1 MSFFLFTDRRFLRE
15 RTQHWSEVTVTLRL
29 RGFSVN
35 QYQVQKPGQVS
46 PAAESPLFFFAGTAT
61 GIVINTGDRTVIG
74 RIASLASRVGNEKT
88 PIAIEIEHFVYL
100 VAGVAISIGVLFFI
114 ISVSMR
120 YKILDSIIFLIG
132 IIVANVPEGLLA
144 TVTVSLRLN
153 SLVATAVLQAW
164 PQFITPEFITLQH

>member
-1 MSFFLFTDRRFLRE
+1 KVDNSSLTGESEPQSRSCDFTHE
-15 RTQHWSEVTVTLRL
+15 
-29 RGFSVN
+29 N
-35 QYQVQKPGQVS
+35 
-46 PAAESPLFFFAGTAT
+46 PLETRNIAFYSTTCVEGTAT
-61 GIVINTGDRTVIG
+61 GIVINTGDRTIIG
-74 RIASLASRVGNEKT
+74 RIASLASGVGNEKT

-144 TVTVSLRLN
+144 TVTVSL
-153 SLVATAVLQAW
+153 SLTAKRM
-164 PQFITPEFITLQH
+164 

>member
-1 MSFFLFTDRRFLRE
+1 MSISTGYRRQDESSLLE
-15 RTQHWSEVTVTLRL
+15 LTV
-29 RGFSVN
+29 FC
-35 QYQVQKPGQVS
+35 
-46 PAAESPLFFFAGTAT
+46 FFAGTAT
-61 GIVINTGDRTVIG
+61 GIVISTGDRTVIG
-74 RIASLASRVGNEKT
+74 RIASLASGVGNEKT

-144 TVTVSLRLN
+144 TVTVSLCLN
-153 SLVATAVLQAW
+153 PLVAAVVPSVITTAC
-164 PQFITPEFITLQH
+164 HS